1 MTNLIPAA
9 NIKQSKANPNKGDGR
24 KMMMPWH
31 IGRIPMSSNAFRAII
46 HIVSAYGSDGK
57 IVFKRK
63 TLSELCQLS
72 LKQLDAVIIE
82 LKNIGL
88 IETKRTGRSL
98 RFYLSD
104 IFWQDQI
111 PLKVIDS
118 PARENKPV
126 SSPSGELR
134 VPPQGNSPIKDEK
147 NLLKE
152 KKKPDPLP
160 KAPKKPAPTAQ
171 PTAGPFSKNQ
181 IEKMGDHAPSIVKSC
196 DEIKSKLK
204 LGERFNPYQAVGGSL
219 KDGKQ
224 PGAIAE
230 TLTGM
235 AKNWKT
241 IEIPWRIYESQL
253 KIKNQNWN
261 AIEHEKMSR
270 RYKNELINGLKG
282 ISDAMS
288 ENGPVFK
295 NESCEFML
303 LKNMR

>member
-9 NIKQSKANPNKGDGR
+9 NIKQSKANPNKGNGR

-118 PARENKPV
+118 PERENKPV

-181 IEKMGDHAPSIVKSC
+181 IEKMGDHAKQIIETCK
-196 DEIKSKLK
+196 EISKLPQK
-204 LGERFNPYQAVGGSL
+204 SGRPYDPHSSVGMSL
-219 KDGKQ
+219 RANHN
-224 PGAIAE
+224 PGAIAYV
-230 TLTGM
+230 LTEMHKRWVEIESPFGWYSKIIGNQSLIFN
-235 AKNWKT
+235 AKDV
-241 IEIPWRIYESQL
+241 E
-253 KIKNQNWN
+253 
-261 AIEHEKMSR
+261 
-270 RYKNELINGLKG
+270 
-282 ISDAMS
+282 S
-288 ENGPVFK
+288 ENAERKTERYGLVG
-295 NESCEFML
+295 L
-303 LKNMR
+303 GIILKSS

>member
-9 NIKQSKANPNKGDGR
+9 NIKQSKANPNKGNGR

-181 IEKMGDHAPSIVKSC
+181 IEKMGDHAKQIIETCK
-196 DEIKSKLK
+196 EISKLPHK
-204 LGERFNPYQAVGGSL
+204 SGRPYDPHSSVGMSL
-219 KDGKQ
+219 RANHN
-224 PGAIAE
+224 PGAIASVLNDMKKE
-230 TLTGM
+230 W
-235 AKNWKT
+235 AT
-241 IEIPWRIYESQL
+241 ITTPFGWYRSIIGNRSL
-253 KIKNQNWN
+253 NQNAEDERASN
-261 AIEHEKMSR
+261 DR
-270 RYKNELINGLKG
+270 LKAESYGVIG
-282 ISDAMS
+282 IGTVLRSM
-288 ENGPVFK
+288 
-295 NESCEFML
+295 
-303 LKNMR
+303 